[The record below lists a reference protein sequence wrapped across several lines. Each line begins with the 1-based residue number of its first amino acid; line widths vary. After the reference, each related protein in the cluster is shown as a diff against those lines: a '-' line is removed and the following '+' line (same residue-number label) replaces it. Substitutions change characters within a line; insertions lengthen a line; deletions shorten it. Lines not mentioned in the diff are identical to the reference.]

1 MNKGIIALMAVAGIG
16 LGGGVV
22 SLEMMSDGIPP
33 VIEFQKDE
41 VIYSEGDSYDVFL
54 EGVTA
59 QDDRDGDVTD
69 SLVVESVYLT
79 ESGQHVMVIYVARD
93 KENNV
98 AKVSKWLS
106 CKPNPDAAA
115 AGKEDTEEEEESAD
129 DKMDELKAALIAS
142 QTEVP
147 EPTDEPVSE
156 PIQEPT
162 PEPEKEQEP
171 AEKDEISAENPRIT
185 LKTDQVTISAGEEI
199 QRLAYVESVTDD
211 KDEAVY
217 LWQNILIDGDE
228 FDKDTPGVY
237 EQIYYVVDSDG
248 NKSNKETLTITVE

>member
-1 MNKGIIALMAVAGIG
+1 MNKGIIALMAVASIG

-22 SLEMMSDGIPP
+22 SLEMMSDDKPP

-41 VIYSEGDSYDVFL
+41 VTYSEGDSYDVFL

-79 ESGQHVMVIYVARD
+79 ESGKHVTVIYVARD

-98 AKVSKWLS
+98 AKVSKWLN
-106 CKPNPDAAA
+106 CKENPESASAEKDDA
-115 AGKEDTEEEEESAD
+115 DDEEENSTD
-129 DKMDELKAALIAS
+129 DKMDELKAALLTS
-142 QTEVP
+142 QTEA
-147 EPTDEPVSE
+147 
-156 PIQEPT
+156 QEPT
-162 PEPEKEQEP
+162 QEPEDGI
-171 AEKDEISAENPRIT
+171 ADGNPRIT
-185 LKTDQVTISAGEEI
+185 LNTDQITISAGEEI
-199 QRLAYVESVTDD
+199 QRLSYVESVTDD
-211 KDEAVY
+211 KDEAVS

-248 NKSNKETLTITVE
+248 NKSNEAILTITVE

>member
-22 SLEMMSDGIPP
+22 SLEMMSDGNPP

-41 VIYSEGDSYDVFL
+41 VTYSEGDSYDVFL

-79 ESGQHVMVIYVARD
+79 ESGKHVMVIYVARD

-98 AKVSKWLS
+98 AKVSKWLK
-106 CKPNPDAAA
+106 CKENPKSASAEKNNTEDE
-115 AGKEDTEEEEESAD
+115 KEKPTD
-129 DKMDELKAALIAS
+129 DKMDELKAALLAS
-142 QTEVP
+142 QAEA
-147 EPTDEPVSE
+147 
-156 PIQEPT
+156 QEPT
-162 PEPEKEQEP
+162 QEPEDGI
-171 AEKDEISAENPRIT
+171 ADGNPRIT
-185 LKTDQVTISAGEEI
+185 LNTDQITISAGEEI
-199 QRLAYVESVTDD
+199 QRLSYVESVTDD
-211 KDEAVY
+211 KDEAVS

-248 NKSNKETLTITVE
+248 NKSNEAILTITVE